1 MHYFAHALILSK
13 IISKILYFSLN
24 TNFVKK
30 GIVKKMAKST
40 RKKVKSATSSKKTKK
55 MEKSTNEQSKAAE
68 YVDHLLEL
76 HKLQGVLLAQLY
88 KEV

>member
-1 MHYFAHALILSK
+1 MRYISTKQFLTFCILD
-13 IISKILYFSLN
+13 LN

-40 RKKVKSATSSKKTKK
+40 RKKAKRAKSSKKTKK

-68 YVDHLLEL
+68 YVGHLLEL

>member
-1 MHYFAHALILSK
+1 MRYISTKQFLTFCILD
-13 IISKILYFSLN
+13 LN

-40 RKKVKSATSSKKTKK
+40 RKKAKRAKSSKKTKK
-55 MEKSTNEQSKAAE
+55 MEKSTKEQSKAAE
-68 YVDHLLEL
+68 YVGHLLEL
-76 HKLQGVLLAQLY
+76 HKLQGALLAQLY

>member
-1 MHYFAHALILSK
+1 MRYISTKQFLTFCILD
-13 IISKILYFSLN
+13 LN

-40 RKKVKSATSSKKTKK
+40 RKKVKSATSLKKTKQ
-55 MEKSTNEQSKAAE
+55 MEKSANEQSKAAE
-68 YVDHLLEL
+68 YVGHLLEL